1 MVIITLLKRG
11 MMKLKIYLFRHAQT
25 YFNRAHRFTG
35 WKDSQLTPL
44 GVKQAKKIALLLKGK
59 KIDLAFQSHLSRS
72 KDTLREVLKFHKE
85 CRRVIT
91 DDRIIE
97 RSYGSLQG
105 ISHTTYLK
113 LKEKEHCDV
122 IRHWHNVDHLSKGEH
137 EQAMNLCQQDLQTI
151 RRSYTTIPPNGESVK
166 MVEKRVNSFIKDLLK
181 LMKEEK
187 VNVAISAHG
196 NSMRPFR
203 RYFEHL
209 SVDEMMKLENPWDDY
224 FEYEVDV

>member
-1 MVIITLLKRG
+1 
-11 MMKLKIYLFRHAQT
+11 MKLKIYLFRHAQT
-25 YFNRAHRFTG
+25 YYNRAHKFTG
-35 WKDSQLTPL
+35 WKNSKLTPL
-44 GVKQAKKIALLLKGK
+44 GIKQAKEIALLLKGK

-72 KDTLREVLKFHKE
+72 KDTLREVLKFHPE
-85 CRRVIT
+85 CRKVVV

-97 RSYGSLQG
+97 RSYGKLQG
-105 ISHTTYLK
+105 MSHATYMK

-137 EQAMNLCQQDLQTI
+137 EQAMNLCQRDLQTI
-151 RRSYTTIPPNGESVK
+151 RRSYTTIPPGGESVK
-166 MVEKRVNSFIKDLLK
+166 IVEKRVNSFIKDLLL
-181 LMKEEK
+181 LMKKDK

-203 RYFEHL
+203 RYFEKL